1 MTVRQSPMASADDRA
16 GSTSA
21 GLDRVALVSVQDHPE
36 MISESGIADG
46 GCMGVIISRA
56 TYDRLCQAGVIPQME
71 VPSRPIAI
79 GFGTTQDGTQEV
91 VIGVVSRPGFLI
103 DGILV
108 VQSIAATL
116 IGDDVFTDKGFLLI
130 KDAVSMLCV
139 YNTSVLATAR
149 RVPQTEEGALWL
161 MDFPALC
168 RVRDPRLTTM
178 QTATLASM
186 SKQMGLVMEAGV
198 DEGDEDLDD
207 GPVIFRP
214 AEGAD
219 PAARHA
225 FAARR
230 ERFSPQSVRLAER
243 VIARS
248 KIGALTLAKIVAVQ
262 AWKDIPDS
270 LSPSLIKGVAERR
283 EDIAYTLTHSKS
295 THALGSGI
303 PPQLGKVMYMDI
315 WGKYPVG
322 SNGVCF
328 IAQFGD
334 AFCGWGKLYALKGK
348 DALQGAMKRF
358 RTMAKVYGHEYKQ
371 VYSDCAGEVKDQ
383 FVEAA
388 AEMEL
393 QVLKAVPE
401 QFGVGPAE
409 RNTQTLLQEM
419 AWRLLAQENLS
430 DQHYF
435 YAGVDA
441 LEARNACLNGSDP
454 TKTPE
459 EQFTGKPPE
468 YMQRTTFA
476 FGALAAS
483 KVIGPRTAT
492 DVGVAPSRFELVC
505 VVVSPNSTPGRFW
518 VLQQGKKTPVLR
530 RDLKRVGQP
539 TVLRTKEEWAKLR
552 PVFSPEGEL
561 LNFHSP
567 AKKDFTL
574 SDLMAVAEDRM
585 ADPVGLPDSE
595 LTGYARR
602 DGTLHPFPQAR
613 RTKRNVSDLVE
624 PNAVQTASL
633 LQSMSSGLGCAGG
646 ASSSTSSGSSGSGNT
661 ATSTDSS
668 SSSSASSSASIPDI
682 TQLFATA
689 GDETEVVCLP
699 SDSEVLEAE
708 EADTLGS
715 NTLQAGDEDD
725 EPVIYWSMQATQL
738 SLAAKANRVS
748 FADIMEHGDTL
759 QQAFDMYLA
768 PTLVHS
774 AFAVRVKHTLQT
786 GPPNMSKVMAS
797 QELQDKWAPPM
808 RLFIDTGLVEGGHF
822 YITPEQVESGE
833 YTPLPHVNVFDEKRM
848 RLGELT
854 PKLKYRL
861 AVDGSHEKREDFLP
875 GSIETAPAGN
885 EQVLHVISMAAALDL
900 QLSKEDDKNAFPRH
914 NAVSD
919 QAVQNPRKLCTWL
932 NGWQTGDGVGRYL
945 AFATLTNGLR
955 DASAIFDEIK
965 TREFLLLGF
974 RRTGA
979 HRSVYY
985 KNDGQGGFMALAVI
999 VDDSVTARTR
1009 NSQGQ
1014 AMYRELQVHMAKKGF
1029 QVVAEQ
1035 LDDCP
1040 QGITFA
1046 GMDVR
1051 KFTNGRGSG
1060 LAVTM
1065 RAMLEPVQESV
1076 NAFDVA
1082 CPGDRADDQVARLP
1096 MTAGWTPL
1104 AAAQAMRSGENR
1116 APVLPFLK
1124 LAGQMLWVESVAPRS
1139 CVPSVMCSFS
1149 RSPGM
1154 AEWACLVE
1162 AARYFIATSHLPLM
1176 FYHDPQAVERGIT
1189 VPMRQFVYVDAGAPD
1204 SVDGVGRMA
1213 HMFKMGEPGTNSGGY
1228 IFHTR
1233 QIVEGASTIADETTA
1248 LAACIP
1254 RVLGMR
1260 FLSEELAGQRCDPYD
1275 THHTPGQFKPTV
1287 AFMDATL
1294 AHALVSTEK
1303 GDTDCPVR
1311 TQSML
1316 RLQRDDA
1323 RTDARTRARPD
1334 HEPTTV
1340 FSDSLMVVGIVHL
1353 DGKLRQKNTRSLL
1366 RQFGSVHQA
1375 QRDGHIAAVHVKSG
1389 ENLINPL
1396 SKLPQGPLAQ
1406 ANGLEGMLGK
1416 SDEMDA
1422 YLQEV
1427 RQRFGK
1433 QGKGATQAMIAA
1445 SPGWLASLDP
1455 EIASTPLMMAFS
1467 HKQQKGE
1474 DVEPPVLRHPAD
1486 KRGVG
1491 EVPDSTVPRHTGR
1504 RRRYA
1509 LMVGLA
1515 LQDEPLESDRDYSAE
1530 YSAMGIPDPMSV
1542 AGERLCQRNT
1552 ENNVDRELAGQVE
1565 QLIST
1570 DHSMAVQLSGIDS
1583 LEELRTW
1590 EDHQQYLLQQN
1601 AKRAV
1606 SLTTAVVERFAAEDA
1621 KLLVRAA
1628 FVARRQ
1634 EEQRADQPLEVGWL
1648 QISCSSQRVDK
1659 TTGTQPNRKRSRS
1672 AEGAARHHVQ
1682 SAKSSSKPH
1691 KQSNKNSRR
1700 AAARAREKGPAQVS
1714 GAGLPGNET
1723 RVVAAAVPGTHM

>member
-1 MTVRQSPMASADDRA
+1 MSSSQQAPVFVTVHQSLAASVDDSAA
-16 GSTSA
+16 GTSA
-21 GLDRVALVSVQDHPE
+21 GLNRVAWVSEQDCPE
-36 MISESGIADG
+36 RISESGIADG

-56 TYDRLCQAGVIPQME
+56 THDRLSHAGDIPQME

-79 GFGTTQDGTQEV
+79 GFGTTQDGTQEG
-91 VIGVVSRPGFLI
+91 VIGEVRRPGFLI
-103 DGILV
+103 DVILV
-108 VQSIAATL
+108 VQNIAATL
-116 IGDDVFTDKGFLLI
+116 IGDDVFTDKGILLI
-130 KDAVSMLCV
+130 KDAVAMLCV
-139 YNTSVLATAR
+139 YNTLVLATAR
-149 RVPQTEEGALWL
+149 RVPRKEEGALWL

-168 RVRDPRLTTM
+168 RVRDPRLMTR
-178 QTATLASM
+178 QTATLASV
-186 SKQMGLVMEAGV
+186 SKQIGLVMDADVV
-198 DEGDEDLDD
+198 DGEEDQDD
-207 GPVIFRP
+207 GPGIFKP

-219 PAARHA
+219 PAERRA
-225 FAARR
+225 FVARR
-230 ERFSPQSVRLAER
+230 ERFSPESVRLAER

-248 KIGALTLAKIVAVQ
+248 KIGPLTLAKIVAAQ
-262 AWKDIPDS
+262 AWKGIPDS

-283 EDIAYTLTHSKS
+283 EDIPYTLTHSKS

-358 RTMAKVYGHEYKQ
+358 WTTAKAYGHEYKQ

-383 FVEAA
+383 FVAA
-388 AEMEL
+388 AAALEL
-393 QVLKAVPE
+393 QVLKAAPE

-430 DQHYF
+430 AQHYF
-435 YAGVDA
+435 YAAVDA

-468 YMQRTTFA
+468 YEQRTAFA

-483 KVIGPRTAT
+483 KFIGPRTAT
-492 DVGVAPSRFELVC
+492 DAGVAPPRFELVC
-505 VVVSPNSTPGRFW
+505 VVVSPNSTPGCHW
-518 VLQQGKKTPVLR
+518 VLQQGKKIPVIR
-530 RDLKRVGQP
+530 RGLKRLGQP
-539 TVLRTKEEWAKLR
+539 VVFRTKEEWSKVR
-552 PVFSPEGEL
+552 PVFTHDGEL
-561 LNFHSP
+561 DKFYSP
-567 AKKDFTL
+567 ATQDFTL
-574 SDLMAVAEDRM
+574 SDLMAAAEERM
-585 ADPVGLPDSE
+585 TDPVGLPDSE
-595 LTGYARR
+595 LTGYVRR
-602 DGTLHPFPQAR
+602 DGTLHPFPQPR
-613 RTKRNVSDLVE
+613 RTERSTSDLVE

-633 LQSMSSGLGCAGG
+633 MQSMSSGPVLTGGG
-646 ASSSTSSGSSGSGNT
+646 ASSSASESLGASSRSTTSS
-661 ATSTDSS
+661 STGISDM
-668 SSSSASSSASIPDI
+668 

-689 GDETEVVCLP
+689 GDESEVVCLP
-699 SDSEVLEAE
+699 SGLELPDE
-708 EADTLGS
+708 EKADTLGS
-715 NTLQAGDEDD
+715 TTHQADDEDD
-725 EPVIYWSMQATQL
+725 EPIIYWSMHAKKL
-738 SLAAKANRVS
+738 SPAAKASRVS
-748 FADIMEHGDTL
+748 FDEIMEHGDTL
-759 QQAFDMYLA
+759 QQAFDVFFT
-768 PTLVHS
+768 PPQVHR
-774 AFAVRVKHTLQT
+774 AFTVRVMHTPRT
-786 GPPNMSKVMAS
+786 GPPNMDKVMAS
-797 QELQDKWAPPM
+797 PELRDKWAPPM
-808 RLFIDTGLVEGGHF
+808 RLFIDTGLEEGAHF
-822 YITPEQVESGE
+822 YITPEQVKSGE
-833 YTPLPHVNVFDEKRM
+833 YTALPHVNVFDEKRL
-848 RLGELT
+848 RLGEVT

-861 AVDGSHEKREDFLP
+861 ATDGSHEKREAFLP

-885 EQVLHVISMAAALDL
+885 EQVLHIISMAAALDL
-900 QLSKEDDKNAFPRH
+900 KLSKEDDKNAFPRH
-914 NAVSD
+914 NAASD
-919 QAVQNPRKLCTWL
+919 PAVQNPRKLCTWL

-945 AFATLTNGLR
+945 AFATMTNGLR

-965 TREFLLLGF
+965 TRELLLLGF

-999 VDDSVTARTR
+999 VDDSVTVRTR
-1009 NSQGQ
+1009 NVQGQ
-1014 AMYRELQVHMAKKGF
+1014 AMYRELQLHMAKKGF
-1029 QVVAEQ
+1029 EVVSEQ

-1040 QGITFA
+1040 EGITFA

-1051 KFTNGRGSG
+1051 KFTNSRGSG

-1065 RAMLEPVQESV
+1065 RAMVEPVQESV
-1076 NAFDVA
+1076 NAFDAV
-1082 CPGDRADDQVARLP
+1082 CPGERADVVRMP

-1104 AAAQAMRSGENR
+1104 AAAQAMHAGEDR
-1116 APVLPFLK
+1116 APILPFLK

-1162 AARYFIATSHLPLM
+1162 AARYFLATSHLPLM
-1176 FYHDPQAVERGIT
+1176 FYHDPQAVQRGVT

-1228 IFHTR
+1228 IFLTR
-1233 QIVEGASTIADETTA
+1233 QVVEGASTIADETTA

-1254 RVLGMR
+1254 RVLGTR

-1287 AFMDATL
+1287 AFVDATV
-1294 AHALVSTEK
+1294 AHALVSTET

-1323 RTDARTRARPD
+1323 RKVALFPARSA

-1427 RQRFGK
+1427 RQRLGK
-1433 QGKGATQAMIAA
+1433 QGRGTSQAMVAA
-1445 SPGWLASLDP
+1445 SPGWLTSLHP

-1467 HKQQKGE
+1467 HKQQDGE
-1474 DVEPPVLRHPAD
+1474 DVEPPLLRHPAD
-1486 KRGVG
+1486 QRGVG
-1491 EVPDSTVPRHTGR
+1491 GVHDPAVSRREEG

-1509 LMVGLA
+1509 LMA
-1515 LQDEPLESDRDYSAE
+1515 EMTSPDEPLEPAATDRDYSAE
-1530 YSAMGIPDPMSV
+1530 FLALGMPDPTSV
-1542 AGERLCQRNT
+1542 AGEQRCQHNT
-1552 ENNVDRELAGQVE
+1552 ETNVDRALAGQVE
-1565 QLIST
+1565 RLILTHRSN
-1570 DHSMAVQLSGIDS
+1570 AVQLSGIDS
-1583 LEELRTW
+1583 LDELKTW
-1590 EDHQQYLLQQN
+1590 DDHQQYLLQQN

-1606 SLTTAVVERFAAEDA
+1606 SLTNAVLERFAAEDA
-1621 KLLVRAA
+1621 KLVRAA

-1634 EEQRADQPLEVGWL
+1634 EEQRVDQPLEIRCF
-1648 QISCSSQRVDK
+1648 QRISCSSQRADR
-1659 TTGTQPNRKRSRS
+1659 TMDAQQTCKRGRS
-1672 AEGAARHHVQ
+1672 GENDARHSVQ
-1682 SAKSSSKPH
+1682 STQSLGKSH
-1691 KQSNKNSRR
+1691 KQSHQNRRR
-1700 AAARAREKGPAQVS
+1700 AATRARAKELAQVS
-1714 GAGLPGNET
+1714 
-1723 RVVAAAVPGTHM
+1723 VAVVPGTETH

>member
-1 MTVRQSPMASADDRA
+1 MTAHQSQDASTDDRA
-16 GSTSA
+16 GSPSA
-21 GLDRVALVSVQDHPE
+21 GLDRVALVSVQDCPE
-36 MISESGIADG
+36 MIRETGIADG

-56 TYDRLCQAGVIPQME
+56 THDRLCQTGDICRMVP
-71 VPSRPIAI
+71 PSRPIAI
-79 GFGTTQDGTQEV
+79 GFGTTQAGTQEV
-91 VIGVVSRPGFLI
+91 VVGEVSRPGFLI
-103 DGILV
+103 DAILV
-108 VQSIAATL
+108 VQNIAATL
-116 IGDDVFTDKGFLLI
+116 IGDDVFTDKGILLL

-149 RVPQTEEGALWL
+149 RVPQAEEGTLWL

-168 RVRDPRLTTM
+168 RLRDPRLTSR
-178 QTATLASM
+178 QTATLASV
-186 SKQMGLVMEAGV
+186 SKQIGLVQEAGV
-198 DEGDEDLDD
+198 SAGDEDLDD
-207 GPVIFRP
+207 GPVVFKP
-214 AEGAD
+214 VEGAD
-219 PAARHA
+219 PGERCA

-230 ERFSPQSVRLAER
+230 IRFSPQSVRLAER

-248 KIGALTLAKIVAVQ
+248 KIGPLTLAKIVAAQ
-262 AWKDIPDS
+262 AWRGIPDS

-283 EDIAYTLTHSKS
+283 EDIPYTLTHSKS

-303 PPQLGKVMYMDI
+303 PPQLGWVMYMDI

-348 DALQGAMKRF
+348 DALLGAMKRF
-358 RTMAKVYGHEYKQ
+358 LTLAKMYGHEYKQ

-383 FVEAA
+383 FVAAA
-388 AEMEL
+388 AEMKLE
-393 QVLKAVPE
+393 VLKAAPE
-401 QFGVGPAE
+401 QLGAGPAE

-468 YMQRTTFA
+468 YVQRTAFA

-492 DVGVAPSRFELVC
+492 DVGAAPPRFELVC
-505 VVVSPNSTPGRFW
+505 VVVSPNSTPGRHW
-518 VLQQGKKTPVLR
+518 VLQQGKKTPVIR
-530 RDLKRVGQP
+530 RDLKRIGQP

-552 PVFSPEGEL
+552 PEFSPEGQL
-561 LNFHSP
+561 LHFHSP

-574 SDLMAVAEDRM
+574 SDLMAAAEERT

-595 LTGYARR
+595 LTGYVRR
-602 DGTLHPFPQAR
+602 DGTLHPFPQPR
-613 RTKRNVSDLVE
+613 RTQRNVSDLVE

-633 LQSMSSGLGCAGG
+633 LQSMSHGLGSAGG
-646 ASSSTSSGSSGSGNT
+646 ASGSASGGGSGAGN
-661 ATSTDSS
+661 AADSIP
-668 SSSSASSSASIPDI
+668 ASSSRSAGSSAAIPDI

-699 SDSEVLEAE
+699 SESEGLDGE
-708 EADTLGS
+708 EADTLGG
-715 NTLQAGDEDD
+715 NTLQAADDDDD
-725 EPVIYWSMQATQL
+725 EPVIYWSMHATKL
-738 SLAAKANRVS
+738 SLAARANRVS
-748 FADIMEHGDTL
+748 FDEIMEYGDTL
-759 QQAFDMYLA
+759 QQAFDVYLT

-774 AFAVRVKHTLQT
+774 AFAVRVKHTPQT

-797 QELQDKWAPPM
+797 QELRDKWAPPM
-808 RLFIDTGLVEGGHF
+808 RLFIDTGLAEGGHF
-822 YITPEQVESGE
+822 YITPEQVASGE
-833 YTPLPHVNVFDEKRM
+833 YTPLPHVNVFDEKRI
-848 RLGELT
+848 RLGEST

-861 AVDGSHEKREDFLP
+861 APDGSHEKREDFLP

-885 EQVLHVISMAAALDL
+885 EQVLHIISMAAALDL

-919 QAVQNPRKLCTWL
+919 PAVKNPRKLCTWL

-965 TREFLLLGF
+965 TRELLWLGF
-974 RRTGA
+974 RRTAA

-985 KNDGQGGFMALAVI
+985 KNDGQGGFMTLAVI

-1009 NSQGQ
+1009 NPQGQ
-1014 AMYRELQVHMAKKGF
+1014 AMYRELQLHMAEKGF
-1029 QVVAEQ
+1029 QVVSEQ

-1065 RAMLEPVQESV
+1065 RAMVEPVQESV
-1076 NAFDVA
+1076 DAFDLA
-1082 CPGDRADDQVARLP
+1082 CPGQRADDQAVRLP

-1149 RSPGM
+1149 KSPGM

-1162 AARYFIATSHLPLM
+1162 AARYFLATSHLPLM
-1176 FYHDPQAVERGIT
+1176 FYHDPQAVERGVT

-1275 THHTPGQFKPTV
+1275 TQHIPGQFKPTV
-1287 AFMDATL
+1287 AFVDAAL
-1294 AHALVSTEK
+1294 AHALVSTET

-1316 RLQRDDA
+1316 RLQRDEA
-1323 RTDARTRARPD
+1323 RTAARIRARPD

-1375 QRDGHIAAVHVKSG
+1375 QRDGHIAAVHLKSG
-1389 ENLINPL
+1389 ENLINQL
-1396 SKLPQGPLAQ
+1396 SKLPLWGPLAQ

-1422 YLQEV
+1422 YLQDV

-1433 QGKGATQAMIAA
+1433 QGSGAVQAMIAA
-1445 SPGWLASLDP
+1445 SPEWLASLLP
-1455 EIASTPLMMAFS
+1455 EIATTPLMIAFS
-1467 HKQQKGE
+1467 HKQQEGE
-1474 DVEPPVLRHPAD
+1474 DVEPPSFRHPAD
-1486 KRGVG
+1486 MRGLG
-1491 EVPDSTVPRHTGR
+1491 EAPDPTVPRHTGR
-1504 RRRYA
+1504 RRTYA
-1509 LMVGLA
+1509 LMAGHALPGELLEADATVRDYATEYLA
-1515 LQDEPLESDRDYSAE
+1515 L
-1530 YSAMGIPDPMSV
+1530 GIPDPTSV
-1542 AGERLCQRNT
+1542 EGERLCQRNT
-1552 ENNVDRELAGQVE
+1552 EINVDRALAGQVE
-1565 QLIST
+1565 RLILAHLGT
-1570 DHSMAVQLSGIDS
+1570 AVQLAGIDS
-1583 LEELRTW
+1583 LEELKSW

-1606 SLTTAVVERFAAEDA
+1606 SLTNAVAERFAAEDA
-1621 KLLVRAA
+1621 ALVRAA
-1628 FVARRQ
+1628 FVVRRQ
-1634 EEQRADQPLEVGWL
+1634 EEQRVDQPLEVGSF
-1648 QISCSSQRVDK
+1648 QMISCSSQLWVDEK
-1659 TTGTQPNRKRSRS
+1659 TDSPPNRKRGRS
-1672 AEGAARHHVQ
+1672 ADGVAGSRVQ
-1682 SAKSSSKPH
+1682 SAQISTKPH
-1691 KQSNKNSRR
+1691 KQSYKNSRR
-1700 AAARAREKGPAQVS
+1700 AATRAREKGSARASVDVMPL
-1714 GAGLPGNET
+1714 GLP
-1723 RVVAAAVPGTHM
+1723 P

>member
-1 MTVRQSPMASADDRA
+1 MRFIDPSTLDTLDASLDGNAA
-16 GSTSA
+16 GNST
-21 GLDRVALVSVQDHPE
+21 GLDRVALVSMQDRPVLV
-36 MISESGIADG
+36 SDTGIADG
-46 GCMGVIISRA
+46 GCMGVIISRV
-56 TYDRLCQAGVIPQME
+56 THDRLCQAGDIQQME
-71 VPSRPIAI
+71 LPSRPMAI

-91 VIGVVSRPGFLI
+91 VVGAVSRPGFLI
-103 DGILV
+103 DVILV
-108 VQSIAATL
+108 VQDIAATL
-116 IGDDVFTDKGFLLI
+116 IGDDVFTDKGILLL
-130 KDAVSMLCV
+130 KDAFSILYV

-149 RVPQTEEGALWL
+149 RVPQTGEGTLWL

-168 RVRDPRLTTM
+168 RIRDPRLSTR
-178 QTATLASM
+178 QTATLASV
-186 SKQMGLVMEAGV
+186 SKQIGLGTESCME
-198 DEGDEDLDD
+198 DGDQDLDMDD
-207 GPVIFRP
+207 GPVVFKPAGAEDP
-214 AEGAD
+214 AE
-219 PAARHA
+219 RCA

-230 ERFSPQSVRLAER
+230 ERFPQQSVRLAER

-248 KIGALTLAKIVAVQ
+248 KIGPLTLAKIVAVQ
-262 AWKDIPDS
+262 AWKGLPES

-283 EDIAYTLTHSKS
+283 EDIPYTLTHSKS

-303 PPQLGKVMYMDI
+303 PPQLGTVMYMDI

-328 IAQFGD
+328 IAQLGD
-334 AFCGWGKLYALKGK
+334 AFCSWGKLYALKGK

-358 RTMAKVYGHEYKQ
+358 WTLAKGYGHEYKK

-383 FVEAA
+383 FLAA
-388 AEMEL
+388 AASMKL
-393 QVLKAVPE
+393 QVLKAAPE

-468 YMQRTTFA
+468 YVQRTAFA

-492 DVGVAPSRFELVC
+492 EVGVAPPGFELVC
-505 VVVSPNSTPGRFW
+505 VVVSPNSTPGRHW
-518 VLQQGKKTPVLR
+518 VLQQGKKTPVIR

-539 TVLRTKEEWAKLR
+539 IVLRTKEEWAKLR

-561 LNFHSP
+561 LTFHSP
-567 AKKDFTL
+567 AKKDFSL
-574 SDLMAVAEDRM
+574 SDLMAAAEART

-595 LTGYARR
+595 LTGYVRR
-602 DGTLHPFPQAR
+602 DGTLHPFPQPR
-613 RTKRNVSDLVE
+613 RSQRTVSDLAE
-624 PNAVQTASL
+624 PNAVQTARL
-633 LQSMSSGLGCAGG
+633 LQSMTPGG
-646 ASSSTSSGSSGSGNT
+646 ARARGASGSTSGGSSGSTGP
-661 ATSTDSS
+661 SGSVG
-668 SSSSASSSASIPDI
+668 IPDL
-682 TQLFATA
+682 TQMFATA

-699 SDSEVLEAE
+699 SESEVLEAE
-708 EADTLGS
+708 EADMLAS
-715 NTLQAGDEDD
+715 NTPQIDDEDD
-725 EPVIYWSMQATQL
+725 EPIMYWGMHAKKL
-738 SLAAKANRVS
+738 SLAAKATKVS
-748 FADIMEHGDTL
+748 FDEIMEYGDTL
-759 QQAFDMYLA
+759 QHAFDAFLT
-768 PTLVHS
+768 PTLVNS
-774 AFAVRVKHTLQT
+774 AFAVRSAPTPHT
-786 GPPNMSKVMAS
+786 GPPTMSKVMAS
-797 QELQDKWAPPM
+797 QELRDKWAPSM
-808 RLFIDTGLVEGGHF
+808 RLFIDTGLEEGGHY
-822 YITPEQVESGE
+822 YITPEQVKSGE
-833 YTPLPHVNVFDEKRM
+833 YTPLPHVNVFDEKRI
-848 RLGELT
+848 RLGEST

-861 AVDGSHEKREDFLP
+861 APDGSHEKREDFLP

-885 EQVLHVISMAAALDL
+885 EQVLHIISMAAALDL

-919 QAVQNPRKLCTWL
+919 PAVKNPRRLCTWL

-965 TREFLLLGF
+965 TRELLLLGF
-974 RRTGA
+974 KRTGA

-985 KNDGQGGFMALAVI
+985 KNDGLGGFMVLAVI
-999 VDDSVTARTR
+999 VDDSVTARSR

-1014 AMYRELQVHMAKKGF
+1014 AMYRELQLHMAQKGF
-1029 QVVAEQ
+1029 QVVSEQ

-1065 RAMLEPVQESV
+1065 RAMVEPVKESV
-1076 NAFDVA
+1076 EAFESV
-1082 CPGDRADDQVARLP
+1082 CPGVRADDQAVRLP

-1124 LAGQMLWVESVAPRS
+1124 LAGQLLWVESVAPRS
-1139 CVPSVMCSFS
+1139 CIPSVMCSFS

-1162 AARYFIATSHLPLM
+1162 AARYFLATSHLPLM
-1176 FYHDPQAVERGIT
+1176 FYRDPQAIERGVN
-1189 VPMRQFVYVDAGAPD
+1189 VPMRQHAYVDAGAPD
-1204 SVDGVGRMA
+1204 SVNGVGRMA
-1213 HMFKMGEPGTNSGGY
+1213 HMFKMGEPGTDSGGY
-1228 IFHTR
+1228 IFYTR

-1254 RVLGMR
+1254 RVLGAR
-1260 FLSEELAGQRCDPYD
+1260 LLSEELAGQRCDPYD

-1287 AFMDATL
+1287 AFVDATL
-1294 AHALVSTEK
+1294 AHALVSTET

-1316 RLQRDDA
+1316 RVQRDDA
-1323 RTDARTRARPD
+1323 RVAARISARSD
-1334 HEPTTV
+1334 QLPTTV

-1427 RQRFGK
+1427 RQRLGK
-1433 QGKGATQAMIAA
+1433 QGRGASQAMVAA
-1445 SPGWLASLDP
+1445 SPEWLTSLNP
-1455 EIASTPLMMAFS
+1455 GVASTPLMMVFS
-1467 HKQQKGE
+1467 HKQQDGE
-1474 DVEPPVLRHPAD
+1474 DVQPPLLRHPAD
-1486 KRGVG
+1486 MRGLG
-1491 EVPDSTVPRHTGR
+1491 AGPDPIVPRRYTGR
-1504 RRRYA
+1504 SRKYA
-1509 LMVGLA
+1509 LMAGLA
-1515 LQDEPLESDRDYSAE
+1515 LPDEPFESEATDRDYSAE
-1530 YSAMGIPDPMSV
+1530 YSALGIPDPVSV
-1542 AGERLCQRNT
+1542 EGVRLCQRNT
-1552 ENNVDRELAGQVE
+1552 ESNVDRALAGQVE
-1565 QLIST
+1565 RLILAHHGTS
-1570 DHSMAVQLSGIDS
+1570 VQLSGIDS
-1583 LEELRTW
+1583 LEDLKSW
-1590 EDHQQYLLQQN
+1590 EDHQQYLLEQN

-1606 SLTTAVVERFAAEDA
+1606 SLTTAVVEKFVADDA
-1621 KLLVRAA
+1621 MLVRAA
-1628 FVARRQ
+1628 FVGRRQ
-1634 EEQRADQPLEVGWL
+1634 EEQRVDQPLEVGSF
-1648 QISCSSQRVDK
+1648 QMISCSSQRVNK
-1659 TTGTQPNRKRSRS
+1659 TTGSHPNRKRGRS
-1672 AEGAARHHVQ
+1672 PEGPARDHVQ
-1682 SAKSSSKPH
+1682 SARSSSKPH
-1691 KQSNKNSRR
+1691 TQSHKNRQR
-1700 AAARAREKGPAQVS
+1700 AATRARKKGLAQVS
-1714 GAGLPGNET
+1714 GAVVPGPET
-1723 RVVAAAVPGTHM
+1723 R